1 MIESFNKDWFL
12 IGESGEKTPIDVPL
26 DLMLFEKRD
35 INSANSAE
43 GSYFLG
49 VKYIYQKSFS
59 LK

>member
-12 IGESGEKTPIDVPL
+12 ISESGEKTPIDVPL

-35 INSANSAE
+35 KDSLNGDE

-49 VKYIYQKSFS
+49 PYIFMVFTKKR
-59 LK
+59 L